1 MIRSSGRGRWSGLA
15 RVVLAVAIVAAM
27 VLVLSAAR
35 ADGQSGCVLVEPV
48 EGLPEL
54 PVEVDDECPDPDPVP
69 ALVCRQGFAWG
80 GECWRRG
87 EGQAFAGWLRD
98 HGASPAAFK
107 RRHPELAATFGAGW
121 PGPNWQAMDRSFPRA
136 LRYAAG
142 RWGVSYQWLHACASS
157 EGGTDPGYFAI
168 GTHGDSG
175 WFQFLPG
182 TWAWMSN
189 SAFQS
194 RGAPPAA
201 YRHIRSVVGQTYTA
215 AWAFSRGLSYHW
227 YGRGC

>member
-1 MIRSSGRGRWSGLA
+1 MTGRARREAPARLAGATRGQRTGTVRPSRLAGFVISGALLGF
-15 RVVLAVAIVAAM
+15 VVLA
-27 VLVLSAAR
+27 LLAAR
-35 ADGQSGCVLVEPV
+35 ADAGTAPA
-48 EGLPEL
+48 
-54 PVEVDDECPDPDPVP
+54 PDPAP
-69 ALVCRQGFAWG
+69 AAIVCQRGFAWG
-80 GECWRRG
+80 GECWTKG
-87 EGQAFAGWLRD
+87 EGAKFSRWLAA
-98 HGASPAAFK
+98 HGASPWAFA
-107 RRHPELAATFGAGW
+107 RRHPDLAATFADGW
-121 PGPNWQAMDRSFPRA
+121 PGPNWQAMDRSFPKA

-142 RWGVSYQWLHACASS
+142 RWGVSYQWLYACAAS
-157 EGGTDPGYFAI
+157 EGGTNPGHFAI